1 MDVRERLR
9 GRKFFVVVV
18 VVLSEQF
25 ETDPVPDVYTIQVSQ
40 QFYLQ

>member
-18 VVLSEQF
+18 FLSEQF
-25 ETDPVPDVYTIQVSQ
+25 ETDPVPDAYTIQVSQ